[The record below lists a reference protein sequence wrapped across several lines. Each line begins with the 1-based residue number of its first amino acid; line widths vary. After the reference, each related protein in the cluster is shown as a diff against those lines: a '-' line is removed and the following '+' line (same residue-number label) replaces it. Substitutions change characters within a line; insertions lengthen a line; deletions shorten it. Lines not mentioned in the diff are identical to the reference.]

1 MRIDYRKDVPL
12 KVEDIVRVFD
22 ASGLKRP
29 TADLARIGRM
39 FAGSNLV
46 ISAWD
51 GAQLVGV
58 SRAVTDFSYSCYLS
72 DLAVDPVYQGK
83 GIGRELVRL
92 TREAVGEEVMLLLLA
107 APGAMSYYPALG
119 FEKADNAFAIRRLR

>member
-12 KVEDIVRVFD
+12 KVEDVVRVFD

-29 TADLARIGRM
+29 TADPARIDRM

-72 DLAVDPVYQGK
+72 DLAVDPAYQGK

-119 FEKADNAFAIRRLR
+119 FEKADNAFMIRRLR

>member
-12 KVEDIVRVFD
+12 KVEDVVRVFD

-72 DLAVDPVYQGK
+72 DLAVDPAYQGK

-107 APGAMSYYPALG
+107 APRAMSYYPALG

>member
-29 TADLARIGRM
+29 TADPARIGRM

-72 DLAVDPVYQGK
+72 DLAVDPAYQGK

-119 FEKADNAFAIRRLR
+119 FEKADNAFMIRRLR